1 VLRQFTFVLQ
11 RVSASVLQKQS
22 IAINDNLDHL
32 RHLCCSHISNN
43 LPLWHWWQYVFH
55 FSPFDIKGKGL
66 NCSPQAPPDFV
77 HSTVIPGK
85 DISFDI
91 YVFFACCN
99 FSKFSS
105 QASCERILWTC
116 ALLINHLCSVLDTS
130 ASASYYL
137 RFIRSIVT
145 FCSRLIRKF
154 SSQSS
159 FFNLASMLLSNN
171 LLILLQEYFLY
182 TCQSF
187 VVHNQTQHSY
197 THIFNTDMKIKESL
211 QVSC

>member
-1 VLRQFTFVLQ
+1 M
-11 RVSASVLQKQS
+11 
-22 IAINDNLDHL
+22 AICL
-32 RHLCCSHISNN
+32 SF
-43 LPLWHWWQYVFH
+43 LPLWHQRQRVKL
-55 FSPFDIKGKGL
+55 FSSSSPWLGAL
-66 NCSPQAPPDFV
+66 NCNTWERYQRWSLC
-77 HSTVIPGK
+77 I
-85 DISFDI
+85 
-91 YVFFACCN
+91 FACCN
-99 FSKFSS
+99 FTKFSS

-116 ALLINHLCSVLDTS
+116 ALLINHPCSVLDTS

-159 FFNLASMLLSNN
+159 IFNLASMLLSNN

-187 VVHNQTQHSY
+187 SVHNQTQHSY

>member
-1 VLRQFTFVLQ
+1 M
-11 RVSASVLQKQS
+11 
-22 IAINDNLDHL
+22 AICL
-32 RHLCCSHISNN
+32 SF
-43 LPLWHWWQYVFH
+43 LPLWHQGQRV
-55 FSPFDIKGKGL
+55 KL
-66 NCSPQAPPDFV
+66 
-77 HSTVIPGK
+77 
-85 DISFDI
+85 
-91 YVFFACCN
+91 
-99 FSKFSS
+99 FSS
-105 QASCERILWTC
+105 SSPWLCAFHCNTMFSNQASFEKRSFGPVH
-116 ALLINHLCSVLDTS
+116 LLINHLCSVLDTS

-159 FFNLASMLLSNN
+159 IFNLASMLLSNN

-187 VVHNQTQHSY
+187 VVHNQTQHNY